1 MKLTYRKMDLKQIIL
16 FLVILVCI
24 QGCQA
29 NYDLT
34 DKNRSDGA
42 LPRVEFGSTC
52 NLNYSSESRVST
64 CPLGRQELSGSTCS
78 CNTQNGIQY
87 GVVGR

>member
-1 MKLTYRKMDLKQIIL
+1 MDLKRIIL

-34 DKNRSDGA
+34 DKRRSDGA
-42 LPRVEFGSTC
+42 LPRVEFGATC
-52 NLNYSSESRVST
+52 HLNYSSESQVST
-64 CPLGRQELSGSTCS
+64 CPVGRQELSGSTCS